1 MSGFAVRKLDIV
13 SVTSLEKPN
22 PKLTPLFKAPV
33 FRRFFISRAIS
44 LIGDAVVPT
53 ALALSLVAR
62 EASAVWLGAMMAA
75 AILPK
80 VLLLALGGVA
90 ADRLPKR
97 PLMAA
102 SSIVCGLTQIG
113 TAAVFMAGL
122 SLWWALACQAVFGM
136 SMAIGYPA
144 TFGYLPHCVEPADL
158 GAANALVGAWTGAA
172 SLLGPTVAAVS
183 AALGPPSAALAA
195 DGASF
200 LVSAALLAGLPR
212 GEAGGPPQ
220 PAGAGLREGWQ
231 ALRGLP
237 WLLRMTVVDS
247 LILLLVAAPFMVLG
261 PGIVQHLSPNGWALL
276 MVSFALGE
284 LLGSLACGRL
294 RLRRPILTAA
304 LGLLAMGLPPLLL
317 AAGAG
322 VPALCAAQFLA
333 GAGIA
338 AYGVL
343 VNTAIQ
349 QTVPAD
355 RLSRVGAI
363 SSIGSF
369 AFLPLGYVLAPLL
382 AGVVGPEP
390 LLWIA
395 AVWTLASVGA
405 LVSDRALREFG
416 PRSPAETVRSGNEER
431 ESGEES

>member
-1 MSGFAVRKLDIV
+1 MFGETGRKLDNV
-13 SVTSLEKPN
+13 SVKTTEKG
-22 PKLTPLFKAPV
+22 TPEFSRLLKTPV
-33 FRRFFISRAIS
+33 FRRFFLSRAVS

-62 EASAVWLGAMMAA
+62 DASAVWLGAMMAA

-97 PLMAA
+97 QLMVA
-102 SSIVCGLTQIG
+102 SSIVCGLAQLG
-113 TAAVFMAGL
+113 TAATFIGGI
-122 SLWWALACQAVFGM
+122 SLWWGLACQIVFGM

-144 TFGYLPHCVEPADL
+144 MFGYLPHCVEPKNL
-158 GAANALVGAWTGAA
+158 GAANALLGAWTGMA
-172 SLLGPTVAAVS
+172 SLLGPTVAAIS
-183 AALGPPSAALAA
+183 AALGPPALALAA
-195 DGASF
+195 DGVSF
-200 LVSAALLAGLPR
+200 LFSALLLVGLPH
-212 GEAGGPPQ
+212 GGPTEPIND
-220 PAGAGLREGWQ
+220 AAAGLREGWQ

-261 PGIVQHLSPNGWALL
+261 PGIVQHLTPNGWALL
-276 MVSFALGE
+276 MVSFAAGE

-317 AAGAG
+317 AAGTG
-322 VPALCAAQFLA
+322 VPALCVAQFLA

-349 QTVPAD
+349 QNVPAD

-369 AFLPLGYVLAPLL
+369 AFLPLGYVLAPLI

-390 LLWIA
+390 VLWIA
-395 AVWTLASVGA
+395 AVWTVASVSA
-405 LVSDRALREFG
+405 LVADRTLREFG
-416 PRSPAETVRSGNEER
+416 PQASSEPFRSTVGQ
-431 ESGEES
+431 

>member
-1 MSGFAVRKLDIV
+1 MYGEVVRKLDIV
-13 SVTSLEKPN
+13 SVTSAEKQT
-22 PKLTPLFKAPV
+22 PKFTPLLKSSV

-62 EASAVWLGAMMAA
+62 EASAVWLGTMMAA

-80 VLLLALGGVA
+80 VLLLAIGGVA

-97 PLMAA
+97 PLMVA
-102 SSIVCGLTQIG
+102 SSVVCGVAQIG
-113 TAAVFMAGL
+113 TAAVFLADA

-144 TFGYLPHCVEPADL
+144 TFGYLPHCVEPKDL
-158 GAANALVGAWTGAA
+158 GAANALVGAWTGTA

-183 AALGPPSAALAA
+183 AAIGPPSAALAV

-212 GEAGGPPQ
+212 GEATGSHR

-261 PGIVQHLSPNGWALL
+261 PGIVQHLTPNGWALL

-284 LLGSLACGRL
+284 LLGSLACGRA

-382 AGVVGPEP
+382 ASVVGPEP

-395 AVWTLASVGA
+395 AVWAVASVGA
-405 LVSDRALREFG
+405 LISDRALREFG
-416 PRSPAETVRSGNEER
+416 PGSRIEPVPHAPGR
-431 ESGEES
+431 ESGEEI